1 MSLSEEA
8 REFNERQKRYRESE
22 WQHRH
27 TGGRDHRELM
37 EVLRQIEQSLRV
49 LAEEFRV
56 SNSRKFDTKAW

>member
-8 REFNERQKRYRESE
+8 REFNEAQKRYRESE

-37 EVLRQIEQSLRV
+37 EVMRQIERSLRL
-49 LAEEFRV
+49 LAEAECRV
-56 SNSRKFDTKAW
+56 CRREG

>member
-8 REFNERQKRYRESE
+8 REFNERQKRYSESE

-49 LAEEFRV
+49 LAEEFRGV
-56 SNSRKFDTKAW
+56 VTWRRK

>member
-1 MSLSEEA
+1 LSEEA

-49 LAEEFRV
+49 LAEEFRGV
-56 SNSRKFDTKAW
+56 VTWRRK

>member
-1 MSLSEEA
+1 MSEEA

-56 SNSRKFDTKAW
+56 SNSRKFDTEAW